1 MRAEQTNIAAQGP
14 FTDPN
19 RNVQRDAQGR
29 PVLGANGRP
38 VAIAPANTLEFS
50 RLTFLDRG
58 FTAEKEYLR
67 WFPSIN
73 ASYNVRDDLIA
84 RASWSTSIG
93 RPDFNQYSGGVTLPD
108 PENPSP
114 GDQIT
119 ISNIGI
125 KPWTARAVNVRVE
138 YYLQSVGQISV
149 GAFRRDFENF
159 FGSTTIPATAEFL
172 ELYDLNPNVYGQYPV
187 VTQTNL
193 DRSVRMQGVTLNYR
207 QPLTFL
213 PSWARGL
220 QLYANG
226 SAQRLL
232 GPASANF
239 PGFVPRTANWGFSLT
254 REKYSLRANWNYRGA
269 QRRAA
274 IAAGSSIEPGTFTW
288 WSKRL
293 YVDLNAE
300 YTLRRTLAVFANL
313 RNVGDAPDDIKIY
326 GPSTPAVAR
335 FRQRTEFGSL
345 WMFGV
350 KGTF

>member
-1 MRAEQTNIAAQGP
+1 
-14 FTDPN
+14 
-19 RNVQRDAQGR
+19 
-29 PVLGANGRP
+29 
-38 VAIAPANTLEFS
+38 
-50 RLTFLDRG
+50 
-58 FTAEKEYLR
+58 
-67 WFPSIN
+67 
-73 ASYNVRDDLIA
+73 
-84 RASWSTSIG
+84 
-93 RPDFNQYSGGVTLPD
+93 
-108 PENPSP
+108 
-114 GDQIT
+114 
-119 ISNIGI
+119 
-125 KPWTARAVNVRVE
+125 
-138 YYLQSVGQISV
+138 
-149 GAFRRDFENF
+149 
-159 FGSTTIPATAEFL
+159 
-172 ELYDLNPNVYGQYPV
+172 
-187 VTQTNL
+187 
-193 DRSVRMQGVTLNYR
+193 MQGVTLNYR

>member
-1 MRAEQTNIAAQGP
+1 
-14 FTDPN
+14 
-19 RNVQRDAQGR
+19 V
-29 PVLGANGRP
+29 V
-38 VAIAPANTLEFS
+38 
-50 RLTFLDRG
+50 
-58 FTAEKEYLR
+58 
-67 WFPSIN
+67 
-73 ASYNVRDDLIA
+73 
-84 RASWSTSIG
+84 
-93 RPDFNQYSGGVTLPD
+93 
-108 PENPSP
+108 
-114 GDQIT
+114 
-119 ISNIGI
+119 
-125 KPWTARAVNVRVE
+125 
-138 YYLQSVGQISV
+138 YYLQRVGQISV

-172 ELYDLNPNVYGQYPV
+172 ELYDLNPGVYGQYPV

-193 DRSVRMQGVTLNYR
+193 DRSVRMQGITLNYR

-213 PSWARGL
+213 PAWARGL

-293 YVDLNAE
+293 YVDVNAE
-300 YTLRRTLAVFANL
+300 YTFRRNLAVFANL

-335 FRQRTEFGSL
+335 FRQRIEFGSL